1 MKEQQAIPFFDLAFR
16 PFFSLGAL
24 FGGLALLLWGLIFSG
39 HLTINLYGGNHFWH
53 VHEMLFG
60 FVAAIISGF
69 LLTAVQTWTGQRSV
83 HGIALLMLVAVWLSG
98 RLAMLFPGLMGDFAS
113 AVVDL
118 GFIPLVAFFLA
129 RPIIKT
135 KQKRNFFL
143 PLFLFLFALPNLLMH
158 MSVAGLA
165 SIQIQPSMYAAV
177 MLVTL
182 LMSLMA
188 GRVVP
193 MFTANGTHTEKVLP
207 MMWLEIAA
215 NGSVLLLALGYLAH
229 PFFTL
234 PDKVNVGLFLLSG
247 MLQMIRCLRWKPWI
261 TLSVP
266 LLWSLH
272 GALFFIWLGL
282 IVIGLGYAGAVPLS
296 HAWHLLTVG
305 GMGGLILA
313 MISRIILGHTGRPL
327 TPPRIMNLAF
337 LILMSG
343 ALIRAFGPWI
353 MPAHYLIFIDA
364 SILCWLVAFAIFLF
378 IYTPMIRA
386 GPARP

>member
-24 FGGLALLLWGLIFSG
+24 FGGLALLLWGLSFSG
-39 HLTINLYGGNHFWH
+39 HLTINLYGGSYFWH

-69 LLTAVQTWTGQRSV
+69 LLTAVQTWTEQRSV

-143 PLFLFLFALPNLLMH
+143 PLFLCLFALPNLLMH

-165 SIQIQPSMYAAV
+165 SIQLQPSMYAAV

-234 PDKVNVGLFLLSG
+234 PDKVNAGLFLLAG

-282 IVIGLGYAGAVPLS
+282 IVIGIGYAGAVPLS

-313 MISRIILGHTGRPL
+313 MISRVILGHTGRPL

-343 ALIRAFGPWI
+343 ALIRVFGPWI
-353 MPAHYLIFIDA
+353 MPAHYLLFIDA

-378 IYTPMIRA
+378 IYTPMLT
-386 GPARP
+386 RP

>member
-1 MKEQQAIPFFDLAFR
+1 
-16 PFFSLGAL
+16 
-24 FGGLALLLWGLIFSG
+24 
-39 HLTINLYGGNHFWH
+39 
-53 VHEMLFG
+53 
-60 FVAAIISGF
+60 
-69 LLTAVQTWTGQRSV
+69 
-83 HGIALLMLVAVWLSG
+83 
-98 RLAMLFPGLMGDFAS
+98 
-113 AVVDL
+113 
-118 GFIPLVAFFLA
+118 
-129 RPIIKT
+129 
-135 KQKRNFFL
+135 
-143 PLFLFLFALPNLLMH
+143 

-165 SIQIQPSMYAAV
+165 SIQLQPSMYAAV

-234 PDKVNVGLFLLSG
+234 PDKVNAGLFLLAG

-282 IVIGLGYAGAVPLS
+282 IVIGIGYAGAVPLS

-313 MISRIILGHTGRPL
+313 MISRVILGHTGRPL

-343 ALIRAFGPWI
+343 TLIRVFGPWI
-353 MPAHYLIFIDA
+353 MPAHYLLFIDA
-364 SILCWLVAFAIFLF
+364 SILFWLVAFAIFLF
-378 IYTPMIRA
+378 IYTPMLT
-386 GPARP
+386 RP